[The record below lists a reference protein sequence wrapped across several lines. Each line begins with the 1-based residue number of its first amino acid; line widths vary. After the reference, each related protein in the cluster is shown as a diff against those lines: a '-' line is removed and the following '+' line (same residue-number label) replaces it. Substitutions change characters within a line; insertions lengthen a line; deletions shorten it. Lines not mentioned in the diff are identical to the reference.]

1 MAMQDYLY
9 AVVDRLPRTWN
20 PHLPGLVG
28 VPVQAT
34 TIDDFV
40 VVRSRLGVVPAA
52 SPKTLAAHHDVV
64 ASLMEAEAIVP
75 FPFGTALAGDESD
88 TWVASHATL
97 LRTALAKVRGCVEM
111 NVKLLRLNVSS
122 VRRVGIEADE
132 RDPRRIAYLDAL
144 GERLVARAG
153 VDDWRYCVQGNGS
166 NVAASVAFLVP
177 RLEVSDFLT
186 RIAPIASRA
195 NGVAV
200 VPTGP
205 WPAYSFVPTLGDAP
219 TADRLARVEPPEDA
233 VHRRVS

>member
-20 PHLPGLVG
+20 DHLSGLVG
-28 VPVQAT
+28 VPVQT
-34 TIDDFV
+34 TTLHDFV
-40 VVRSRLGVVPAA
+40 VLRSRLAVVPAA

-64 ASLMEAEAIVP
+64 ASLMEADAIVP
-75 FPFGTALAGDESD
+75 FPFGTALASGESD
-88 TWVASHATL
+88 SWFASHASL
-97 LRTALAKVRGCVEM
+97 LRGALAKVRGCVEM
-111 NVKLLRLNVSS
+111 NVKLLRLNVPLL
-122 VRRVGIEADE
+122 RRVGIEADE
-132 RDPRRIAYLDAL
+132 RDPRRAAHLDAL

-153 VDDWRYCVQGNGS
+153 VDDWRYRVQGNGS
-166 NVAASVAFLVP
+166 NMAASVAFLVP

-205 WPAYSFVPTLGDAP
+205 WPAYSFVPTLDDAP
-219 TADRLARVEPPEDA
+219 TADRLARAALPERA